1 MAGTSTVTAMIMST
15 IMTITTITTMTMNRG
30 MVTIMLTRTGML
42 TS

>member
-15 IMTITTITTMTMNRG
+15 IMTITTTMNRG
-30 MVTIMLTRTGML
+30 MITIMLTRTGML